1 MSKIGSK
8 IIEAEESD
16 DKKLAYWREQTRR
29 MHELQ
34 DEWDGMYNE
43 MDGVIGQ
50 KQDKDMESDS
60 PPF

>member
-50 KQDKDMESDS
+50 KKNRGRKNERT
-60 PPF
+60 